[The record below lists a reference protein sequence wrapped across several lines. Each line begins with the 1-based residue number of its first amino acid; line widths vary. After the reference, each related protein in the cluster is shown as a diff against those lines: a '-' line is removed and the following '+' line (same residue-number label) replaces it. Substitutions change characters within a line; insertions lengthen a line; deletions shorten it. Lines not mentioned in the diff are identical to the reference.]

1 MSPTAKKGRRE
12 RIARVA
18 EHRRSPQMTYWL
30 SRNLNAGGDLAD
42 HVDVWLVKP
51 ERVTHTFAS
60 GARTTYWRI
69 PSGNDDL
76 KVVTGSGP
84 MRAHMGT
91 WTLDYC
97 MHQTRVVPD
106 DDLQLIRN
114 GEPSE
119 PAVATEE
126 PS

>member
-1 MSPTAKKGRRE
+1 MTPAGKKQRRE

-18 EHRRSPQMTYWL
+18 EHKRAPQMTYWV
-30 SRNLNAGGDLAD
+30 SRDRNRDGQLAD

-51 ERVTHTFAS
+51 SRVRYS
-60 GARTTYWRI
+60 GSSYGWWYI
-69 PSGNDDL
+69 PDDDL

-84 MRAHMGT
+84 MRAHMGR
-91 WTLDYC
+91 WTLEHC
-97 MHQTRVVPD
+97 QQQIRVVPD

-119 PAVATEE
+119 PVVATEE